1 MLGRCLS
8 NRFGT
13 DSRQRVYSNVTL
25 FGILMTDE
33 AVKNKVAETQENN
46 SEQDKWPSYTMVEE
60 RMKQIYFRFYKA
72 TYKSS
77 KIDRKTKELIAI
89 AASLGF
95 QCEGCLEGHVQKAI
109 QYGATKEEI
118 SEAICI
124 SMGVAAAS
132 VVDQTDVIA
141 QKIQCK
147 FFD

>member
-1 MLGRCLS
+1 
-8 NRFGT
+8 
-13 DSRQRVYSNVTL
+13 
-25 FGILMTDE
+25 MTDE
-33 AVKNKVAETQENN
+33 AVENKVAETLENS
-46 SEQDKWPSYTMVEE
+46 SEQDKWPSYTMVEK
-60 RMKQIYFRFYKA
+60 RMRQIYFRFYKE

-95 QCEGCLEGHVQKAI
+95 QCEGCLEGHVKKAI

-141 QKIQCK
+141 KRIQHK

>member
-1 MLGRCLS
+1 MRLLV
-8 NRFGT
+8 RFL
-13 DSRQRVYSNVTL
+13 VFVFCFL
-25 FGILMTDE
+25 PVFP
-33 AVKNKVAETQENN
+33 VPQE
-46 SEQDKWPSYTMVEE
+46 
-60 RMKQIYFRFYKA
+60 RAR
-72 TYKSS
+72 
-77 KIDRKTKELIAI
+77 IDRKTKELIAI

-95 QCEGCLEGHVQKAI
+95 QCEGCLEGHVKKAI

-141 QKIQCK
+141 KRIQHK